1 MHIIDINDA
10 KNMDD
15 YSQKINT
22 IQKTLDIILVP
33 EKISEIGSMLSFLAA
48 EIALIKDHVSKL
60 STAPIED
67 GYMTPEEAMRYLRMT
82 KNTFDK
88 YRYKSSYKIKAYKLD
103 GSNRYKKSDLD
114 RFMLHYNDQVQLL
127 AA

>member
-1 MHIIDINDA
+1 MRIKAQNTAND
-10 KNMDD
+10 MEI
-15 YSQKINT
+15 YSDKLSS
-22 IQKTLDIILVP
+22 IQKTLDIIYVP
-33 EKISEIGSMLSFLAA
+33 ERISQIGNMISSLAS
-48 EIALIKDHVSKL
+48 EVALIKEHVSKMSSL
-60 STAPIED
+60 PMED
-67 GYMTPEEAMRYLRMT
+67 RYMTPEEAMHYLGMT

-88 YRYKSSYKIKAYKLD
+88 YRYKASYKIKAYKLD